1 MFLYINENNENNDN
15 ILINKYIVEHNLDSD
30 TFSLWLLDSTEFFHG
45 IEIHYEEFIT
55 YDEVYK
61 YLGQLR
67 FNYLERFKEKK

>member
-1 MFLYINENNENNDN
+1 MFLYIDENNDN

-30 TFSLWLLDSTEFFHG
+30 TFSLWLLDSNG
-45 IEIHYEEFIT
+45 IEIHYDEFIT

>member
-1 MFLYINENNENNDN
+1 MFLYYNENNDN
-15 ILINKYIVEHNLDSD
+15 ILINKYIVEHNLYSD
-30 TFSLWLLDSTEFFHG
+30 TFSLWLLDSNE

-67 FNYLERFKEKK
+67 FNYLKI